1 MTLSLSE
8 VQAIRFPIARRGTDG
23 YRAAEVDDFVDKVV
37 DTFTVL
43 ADDNERLKAT
53 VEALQNDNAN
63 TGQGEAAPA
72 DEQLRSENERLRVEL
87 EQARHQAAQASQGQ
101 GDDSALRGEL
111 DELRRQN
118 AELAAREQDL
128 TRQLEQAK
136 QEQPAPGAVSTTSG
150 NVERIEVSTS
160 EQASPVVI
168 RLVQLASEQA
178 ENLMSE
184 AKAEAARTRAEAEK
198 SAEETTSAAQAEAE
212 RIQQQARD
220 EADRLGREAKGRAD
234 QVDVDATNRRAEL
247 FTELESERDEF
258 QSKVDKLRSFE
269 NDYRTR
275 LTEHF
280 RKQAE
285 AIEKG
290 EFEPGEVPSLMG
302 EERGQSS
309 TPRLDAL
316 LAQKN

>member
-63 TGQGEAAPA
+63 TGRGEAAPA
-72 DEQLRSENERLRVEL
+72 DEQLRSENERLRDEL

-128 TRQLEQAK
+128 TRQLDQAK
-136 QEQPAPGAVSTTSG
+136 QQPAAAAVSSTSG

-184 AKAEAARTRAEAEK
+184 AKAEAARTRADAEK

-212 RIQQQARD
+212 RIQQQARH

-234 QVDVDATNRRAEL
+234 QVEVDATNRRAEL
-247 FTELESERDEF
+247 FTELENERDEF
-258 QSKVDKLRSFE
+258 QNKVDKLRRFE

-280 RKQAE
+280 RQQAE

-290 EFEPGEVPSLMG
+290 EFEPGDVPSLMG
-302 EERGQSS
+302 DERGQSS

-316 LAQKN
+316 LAQKH